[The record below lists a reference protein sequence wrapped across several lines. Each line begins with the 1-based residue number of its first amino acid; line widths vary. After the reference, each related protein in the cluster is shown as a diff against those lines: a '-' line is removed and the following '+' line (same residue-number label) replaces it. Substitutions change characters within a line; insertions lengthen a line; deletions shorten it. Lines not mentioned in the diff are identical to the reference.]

1 MTYTDRL
8 AALARNVAAAD
19 KSFDS
24 FFAAI
29 GTDETGITADSA
41 MLRDLFNA
49 LRATAWDNY
58 GFDTRFTSDVYGH
71 WTASTDFGNRVIS
84 TFNDLV
90 EGDETPMLTDRN
102 DSVSPALWVKALTD
116 AIIDELRA
124 FALATTREQARL
136 AALPH
141 YADDFNTAADAY
153 ADALDR

>member
-1 MTYTDRL
+1 MTYLDRL

-49 LRATAWDNY
+49 LRAAAWDNF
-58 GFDTRFTSDVYGH
+58 GFDARFTSDVYGH
-71 WTASTDFGNRVIS
+71 WTASTDFGNRVVS

-102 DSVSPALWVKALTD
+102 DSVSPALWLKALSSAIVDQRIIEAD
-116 AIIDELRA
+116 AERAELD
-124 FALATTREQARL
+124 RL